1 MSNYNEIRYVTY
13 KGLSEEECFK
23 KLFSDFGR
31 DIQYF
36 VKNRKDHIKIG
47 GFLGIGAKDG
57 IEISFSVYRNNNLIQ
72 NAPIYGPSNNTQSIN
87 NANSLQNTETIEE
100 TKKKIIE
107 KSGKLPIIQITEVLE
122 EIKSLKAELTN
133 KDNSSHVE
141 EHPTIVR
148 IQEILENN
156 EFSLGYT
163 KKIVDRLRK
172 EYSVEKLDNYE
183 EIQSNV
189 LEWIKDSVQIKEPN
203 YVASTQ
209 VVVLVGPT
217 GVGKTTTVAKIAA
230 SYKLP
235 QITNERKKNVA
246 IITIDVYRVAA
257 REQIRHYADILGVPV
272 FDCDTSEN
280 LQNRLRILRDS
291 YDIILIDTIG
301 FSPKDFKHLA
311 EMREI
316 LEMQNFAVE
325 TYLTFAATTKLSD
338 MREIMKQY
346 EPFGY
351 ESVIVTKVDETTK
364 IGNVISIL
372 DERKKSVVYIATG
385 QKVPHN
391 IEKATFLRFS
401 KFLSDF
407 KIDEKDI

>member
-133 KDNSSHVE
+133 KDNSSHIE

-203 YVASTQ
+203 YVASPQ

-235 QITNERKKNVA
+235 QISNERKKNVA

-257 REQIRHYADILGVPV
+257 KEQIRHYADILGVPV
-272 FDCDTSEN
+272 FDCDTSEK
-280 LQNRLRILRDS
+280 LQNQLRFIRDS